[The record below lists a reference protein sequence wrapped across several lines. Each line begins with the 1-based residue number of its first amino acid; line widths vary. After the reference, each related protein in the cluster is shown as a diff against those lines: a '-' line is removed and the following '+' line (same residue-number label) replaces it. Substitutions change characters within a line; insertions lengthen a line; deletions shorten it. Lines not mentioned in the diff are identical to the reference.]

1 MHNITP
7 NLIIIVVLASLVCS
21 IVWME
26 RHHWRVT
33 VKSAPYKSNI
43 AIGGAVQPGKVS
55 DWTFKQTAIMSYDD
69 YCGFFGAENV
79 TLTPIKYKWF
89 GFGKEIV

>member
-1 MHNITP
+1 MHNIIP
-7 NLIIIVVLASLVCS
+7 IIITVMVLMSFVRS

-26 RHHWRVT
+26 RRHWRVT
-33 VKSAPYKSNI
+33 VKPAQYKSNI

-55 DWTFKQTAIMSYDD
+55 DWTFKQIALMSYND

-89 GFGKEIV
+89 GLGKEVV